1 MEAERDPR
9 ENPAVELADR
19 LGLPQ
24 PGLFATMDEVI
35 EDVRLRLDALTTRL
49 RAAEAVVEA
58 ARTLDP
64 FCWDEQESVKDD
76 AFGDVAVEFS
86 DCGQCAPCQV
96 WNLIRSYDTL
106 RETES

>member
-1 MEAERDPR
+1 MAEPFTTEEIEEEARIYV
-9 ENPAVELADR
+9 ENFDADA
-19 LGLPQ
+19 PC
-24 PGLFATMDEVI
+24 DHEVAAMMWAANVI
-35 EDVRLRLDALTTRL
+35 ALTTRL

-76 AFGDVAVEFS
+76 AFGDAAVEFS

-96 WNLIRSYDTL
+96 WNLIRSFDTL